1 MYLFSENFIL
11 RWGTHYIT
19 SGKFGG
25 RLQIRKTMDASQ
37 FSSKQAFSQVM
48 EVEFR
53 SLFASFHG
61 KTETHASSS
70 QKQQKQ
76 TSSTSIKA
84 EGGDQ
89 EIAALITDFSSPTIK
104 TELKQWLESI
114 RTFPKPYKFML
125 APITD
130 LLKFNAHSLFPNE
143 DRDWGC
149 EGHKESLKKDPD
161 TGENYYEVQ
170 VNGTTVRKFCK
181 YLDRES
187 LMYDIERR
195 RNSLERAI
203 GVYMEEVIKSG
214 IN

>member
-1 MYLFSENFIL
+1 
-11 RWGTHYIT
+11 
-19 SGKFGG
+19 
-25 RLQIRKTMDASQ
+25 MDAIHV
-37 FSSKQAFSQVM
+37 SSKQAFSQVM
-48 EVEFR
+48 EIEFR

-61 KTETHASSS
+61 KKETHASSS
-70 QKQQKQ
+70 QRQQKQ
-76 TSSTSIKA
+76 TSSIKA

-89 EIAALITDFSSPTIK
+89 EIAALITNFSSPTIK

-114 RTFPKPYKFML
+114 RTFPKPYKFMFPL
-125 APITD
+125 ITD

-149 EGHKESLKKDPD
+149 ERHKDSLKRDPD
-161 TGENYYEVQ
+161 TGGNYYEVK
-170 VNGTTVRKFCK
+170 VNETTVRKFCK

-203 GVYMEEVIKSG
+203 GVYMEEVIKSR
-214 IN
+214 INTD

>member
-1 MYLFSENFIL
+1 ME
-11 RWGTHYIT
+11 
-19 SGKFGG
+19 
-25 RLQIRKTMDASQ
+25 ASQ
-37 FSSKQAFSQVM
+37 VSSKQAFSQVM
-48 EVEFR
+48 EMEFR
-53 SLFASFHG
+53 SLFASFHA
-61 KTETHASSS
+61 KKETSGSSS
-70 QKQQKQ
+70 QRQQKQ

-89 EIAALITDFSSPTIK
+89 EIAALITDFNSPTIK

-130 LLKFNAHSLFPNE
+130 LLKFNAHSLFPHE
-143 DRDWGC
+143 ERDWGC
-149 EGHKESLKKDPD
+149 EARKDSLKKDPD
-161 TGENYYEVQ
+161 TGENYYEVE
-170 VNGTTVRKFCK
+170 VDGNTVRKFCK

-203 GVYMEEVIKSG
+203 GVYMEEVIMSG
-214 IN
+214 IKRRL